1 MKIKRSK
8 DTKKLTRRVFLQRTA
23 MTAAGAVLTLPT
35 IITSSVRGANAPSNR
50 ITIGGIGLGAQ
61 GSWIIRG
68 FMSQPAAQVVAICD
82 VDTNHRE
89 SAQNTAGLA
98 AKSAY
103 NDFRDLLARDDIDAV
118 IVAAP
123 DHWHVPISIAAAKA
137 GKDIY
142 CEKPLTLTIG
152 EGRRLC
158 NTVKRYGRVLQTGSQ
173 QRSVSRFRF
182 ACELVRNGRI
192 GKLHT
197 IRVEIPKNTRT
208 SPIDWQVEEVPKGFD
223 YNMWLG
229 PAPWAPYTKHRCH
242 YEFRFIFDYSGGQ
255 MTNWGAH
262 YLDIAQW
269 GNGTDY
275 TGPVAIVGRA
285 QFPKHG
291 LFTTATKMNVEYT
304 YANGV
309 KLICTTRSDDANAG
323 KIRFE
328 GSDGWVFV
336 NRSRIDAHPKSIL
349 SSTIGPNETHMYNST
364 DHSQDFLD
372 CVKLRKEPVTGAEI
386 GHRSASLCHLGNIA
400 TLLGRKLKWN
410 PEKELF
416 INDTTAARM
425 LTRSMRSP
433 WRI

>member
-1 MKIKRSK
+1 MKFKRSRK
-8 DTKKLTRRVFLQRTA
+8 AKELTRRDFLKSSA
-23 MTAAGAVLTLPT
+23 MTVLTLPT
-35 IITSSVRGANAPSNR
+35 IVTSSVRGANAPSNR
-50 ITIGGIGLGAQ
+50 ITIGGVGLGAQ

-68 FMSQPAAQVVAICD
+68 FMSQPAAQVVAVCD

-89 SAQNTAGLA
+89 NARNIAGLPA
-98 AKSAY
+98 NSAY
-103 NDFRDLLARDDIDAV
+103 NDFRDLLVRDDIDAAV
-118 IVAAP
+118 IAVP

-142 CEKPLTLTIG
+142 CEKPLTLTVAG
-152 EGRRLC
+152 GRRLC
-158 NTVKRYGRVLQTGSQ
+158 DAVKRYGRVLQTGSQ
-173 QRSVSRFRF
+173 QRSDSRFRF

-197 IRVEIPKNTRT
+197 IRVEIPRNTR
-208 SPIDWQVEEVPKGFD
+208 PNPLDWQVEEVPLGFD
-223 YNMWLG
+223 YDMWLG

-242 YEFRFIFDYSGGQ
+242 YEFRFLFDYSGGQ
-255 MTNWGAH
+255 ITNWGGH

-275 TGPVAIVGRA
+275 TGPVEIVGRG
-285 QFPKHG
+285 QFPKRG
-291 LFTTATKMNVEYT
+291 LFTTATNTNLEYT

-309 KLICTTRSDDANAG
+309 KLMCTTRSDDANEG
-323 KIRFE
+323 KIWFE

-349 SSTIGPNETHMYNST
+349 ESTIGPNETHLYNST
-364 DHSQDFLD
+364 DHQRDFLD
-372 CVKLRKEPVTGAEI
+372 CVKLRKKPAASVEI

-400 TLLGRKLKWN
+400 MLLGRKLKWN
-410 PEKELF
+410 PEEERF
-416 INDTTAARM
+416 VDDTTANRM
-425 LTRSMRSP
+425 LTRSMRAP

>member
-1 MKIKRSK
+1 MKIKGSK
-8 DTKKLTRRVFLQRTA
+8 NAEKLSRRDFLKSSA
-23 MTAAGAVLTLPT
+23 ATAAAALAGLTIVPCSVL
-35 IITSSVRGANAPSNR
+35 GANAPSNR
-50 ITIGGIGLGAQ
+50 ITIGCIGLGAQ
-61 GSWIIRG
+61 GSWIIKG
-68 FMSQPAAQVVAICD
+68 FMSQPGAQVVAICD
-82 VDTNHRE
+82 VDTSHRE
-89 SAQNTAGLA
+89 NAQNTAGLSA
-98 AKSAY
+98 ESAY
-103 NDFRDLLARDDIDAV
+103 NDFRDLLAREDIDAV
-118 IVAAP
+118 VVAAP

-152 EGRRLC
+152 GGRALC
-158 NTVKRYGRVLQTGSQ
+158 HAVKRYGRVLQTGSQ
-173 QRSVSRFRF
+173 QRSDSRFRF

-197 IRVEIPKNTRT
+197 IRVEIPRNTRPN
-208 SPIDWQVEEVPKGFD
+208 PIDWQIEEVPKGFD
-223 YNMWLG
+223 YDMWLG

-255 MTNWGAH
+255 ITNWGAH

-275 TGPVAIVGRA
+275 TGPIEIVGRA

-291 LFTTATKMNVEYT
+291 LFTTATKMYVQYT
-304 YANGV
+304 YASGV
-309 KLICTTRSDDANAG
+309 KLICTTRSDNANEG
-323 KIRFE
+323 QIRFE

-349 SSTIGPNETHMYNST
+349 ESTIGINETHLYDST

-400 TLLGRKLKWN
+400 TLLGHKLKWD
-410 PEKELF
+410 PEKEQF
-416 INDTTAARM
+416 INDTTANRM
-425 LTRSMRSP
+425 LTRSMRAP